1 MSGIFDYDLRSA
13 FPEVAKELIDFRECK
28 WIESPE
34 YQEKAIYGYVR
45 CEVTIYDWV
54 MVSPILR
61 ETEEGLISPIGTW
74 EEYLTK
80 GELDFITKWK
90 IGEWKIIEGWWAI
103 TSRKALKKPLKLP
116 MEKLLLYKQGSE
128 LQKLLAKRMSTGVYG
143 RTGEDWGKEFGPN
156 FNPVYFS
163 EISTQVR
170 LEVGNFLYSHGIGP
184 GDNEGYGHLIHVG
197 VDSVMLDK
205 ELDISKDTQWRLAYE
220 GEALIISSGLVYTAL
235 TKPKGLH
242 LEEVLSLIKE
252 HPRQPYYEKK
262 IKRRLTL
269 GDSLA
274 QHRLGDI
281 GKEFEF
287 SVSINLL
294 NAEHDRDF
302 KKLPQTGQQVLS
314 RKYTSKPIEV

>member
-1 MSGIFDYDLRSA
+1 MSVFDYDLSSA
-13 FPEVAKELIDFRECK
+13 FPSVAKELIDFRDCK
-28 WIESPE
+28 WVESPE
-34 YQEKAIYGYVR
+34 YHPEAIYGYCKV
-45 CEVTIYDWV
+45 EVTIYDWV

-90 IGEWKIIEGWWAI
+90 IGEYKIIEGWWAM
-103 TSRKALKKPLKLP
+103 TNRKALRKPLKTA
-116 MEKLLLYKQGSE
+116 MEKLLTYKARGG
-128 LQKLLAKRMSTGVYG
+128 LQALIAKRCSTGVYG
-143 RTGEDWGKEFGPN
+143 KMGEEWQDEFGN
-156 FNPVYFS
+156 YFCPVYFA
-163 EISTQVR
+163 EISSQTRLQV
-170 LEVGNFLYSHGIGP
+170 GDFLYSHGIGP
-184 GDNEGYGHLIHVG
+184 RNNDGLIHIG
-197 VDSVMLDK
+197 VDGVMMDK

-242 LEEVLSLIKE
+242 LADVLQMIRE

-294 NAEHDRDF
+294 NAEHDRIF
-302 KKLPQTGQQVLS
+302 EKLPRTGQQLLN
-314 RKYTSKPIEV
+314 RKYTSKPIKV